1 MNKLEVQRCR
11 RWEISHVISS
21 HTLSHYKHNN
31 HAWFPVKIREES
43 GGKGGEQ
50 PNTHVH
56 PGSRPTDDW
65 GVKEKTG
72 GVRSHTHTL
81 THQHILIQDC
91 VKEPWAWILPFREQK
106 RKIAAATSPGEL
118 CKLWWNTYRR
128 PHKAWPVTGQNREK
142 NDRYKVVL
150 HGHLRTFN
158 KDTVQY
164 KSGQSV
170 NFEKK
175 KTACF
180 SGKANYA
187 KLLSFAFTDNFCEIS
202 WNYNCSMCNG
212 ISTFH
217 KDYYFRPD
225 ASKDL
230 FFATSCFWYTVLYCM
245 SKK

>member
-1 MNKLEVQRCR
+1 MPGFRWKYAR
-11 RWEISHVISS
+11 RVGE
-21 HTLSHYKHNN
+21 
-31 HAWFPVKIREES
+31 
-43 GGKGGEQ
+43 KGGSNRTHTSTPAPVQ
-50 PNTHVH
+50 PTTEEWE
-56 PGSRPTDDW
+56 RRQ
-65 GVKEKTG
+65 E

-180 SGKANYA
+180 SGKANYP
-187 KLLSFAFTDNFCEIS
+187 KLLSFTFTDNFWEIS
-202 WNYNCSMCNG
+202 WNYSITVVCAMV
-212 ISTFH
+212 STFH

-230 FFATSCFWYTVLYCM
+230 FFATCCFWYTLYSTVLYVQII
-245 SKK
+245 KKFHF

>member
-1 MNKLEVQRCR
+1 MPGFRWKYAR
-11 RWEISHVISS
+11 RVGE
-21 HTLSHYKHNN
+21 
-31 HAWFPVKIREES
+31 
-43 GGKGGEQ
+43 KGGSNRTHTSTPAPVQ
-50 PNTHVH
+50 PTTEEWE
-56 PGSRPTDDW
+56 RRQ
-65 GVKEKTG
+65 E